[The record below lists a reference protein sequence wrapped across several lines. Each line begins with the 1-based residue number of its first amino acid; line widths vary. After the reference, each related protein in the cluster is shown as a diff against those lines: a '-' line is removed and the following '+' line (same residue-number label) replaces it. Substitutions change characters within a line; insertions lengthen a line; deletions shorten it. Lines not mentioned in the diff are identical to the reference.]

1 MGARCTQR
9 RAQAVFNSLQI
20 LPAEFASPWKLYLTD
35 GGVETGGGA
44 KGWGWYK
51 TTQLQPQ
58 NNPGFVK
65 LNGGRSHGNE
75 ENFFQN
81 LTAPSFLPTLG
92 CLLLSGYSLPTDMKN
107 IEL

>member
-1 MGARCTQR
+1 MATLAPESLAPLGQP
-9 RAQAVFNSLQI
+9 AQATRPQSVHGIKVQ
-20 LPAEFASPWKLYLTD
+20 PAPD

-44 KGWGWYK
+44 KAGGWYK

-81 LTAPSFLPTLG
+81 LTGPSFLPTLG
-92 CLLLSGYSLPTDMKN
+92 CVLLPGYALSADVKN